1 MNKIRMT
8 KTALK
13 YDKIYRIG
21 YCELQKILKSLSAV
35 GYNAGVYGWN
45 YDVYCLG
52 ENVILITGYRTDCG
66 IKISH
71 EICDKIL
78 KDYAA
83 RAFSDVE
90 GFLRS
95 ELKKYTSE
103 F

>member
-1 MNKIRMT
+1 MDKIRMT

-21 YCELQKILKSLSAV
+21 YCELQKILESLSAV

-45 YDVYCLG
+45 YDVYYLE

-71 EICDKIL
+71 EICEKIL

-83 RAFSDVE
+83 RAFSDVK

-95 ELKKYTSE
+95 ELEKYTSE

>member
-1 MNKIRMT
+1 MYKIRMT

-13 YDKIYRIG
+13 YDKVYRIG
-21 YCELQKILKSLSAV
+21 YCELQEILKSLSAV
-35 GYNAGVYGWN
+35 GYNTGVYGWN
-45 YDVYCLG
+45 YDIYCLG
-52 ENVILITGYRTDCG
+52 ENVSLITGCCTDCG

-103 F
+103 L

>member
-1 MNKIRMT
+1 MDKIRMT

-45 YDVYCLG
+45 YDIYDLG
-52 ENVILITGYRTDCG
+52 ENVILIMGYHTDCG